1 MLGKRDEE
9 SNKLKQWQVNVVY
22 VFVLIVENRMNV
34 KYVTNVIH
42 VPKTVQKA
50 NVLVGHLKSNLA
62 FRRGDGAWRTM

>member
-1 MLGKRDEE
+1 M
-9 SNKLKQWQVNVVY
+9 NVVY

-62 FRRGDGAWRTM
+62 FKGGVLCGRYFLSIQTDQSVH